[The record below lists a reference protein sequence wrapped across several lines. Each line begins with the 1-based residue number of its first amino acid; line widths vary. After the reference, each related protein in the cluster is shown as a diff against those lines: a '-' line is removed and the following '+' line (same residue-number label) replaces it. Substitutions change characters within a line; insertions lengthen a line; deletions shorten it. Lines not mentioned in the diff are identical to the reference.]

1 MKTVVTGGNGFIGSH
16 LVKMLLGDG
25 RDVVIASSFLPREDH
40 LMEMGV
46 KAERRNVDLRDYRD
60 AQAAIEGADSVF
72 HLAARIGN
80 LMYLHG
86 TQTAELTS
94 LQTNLSIDTNVF
106 RACFDA
112 GVKKIVYA
120 SSCAVYPMDRQVTTG
135 AVFKESDLP
144 LSPSFDPTVLKPG
157 VINPDGGYGWA
168 KLMGEIQLWWARRT
182 DIGIARIFSAYGE
195 NEPLGER
202 AHAMG
207 DLIQRAILNQG
218 GDFVVYGD
226 GKQTR
231 DFLYVTDCARALIKL
246 EEKAGNPPVTAN
258 IGSGQAV
265 SIGSLARRIVGLSGK
280 KFHVVFD
287 RTKPVGPVSRS
298 ADMSKAKVLLGWEPQ
313 ISLDE
318 GLRRTYD
325 WVEGRLRSER

>member
-16 LVKMLLGDG
+16 LVKMLVDDG
-25 RDVVIASSFLPREDH
+25 RDVSVASSFSPGEDY
-40 LMEMGV
+40 LTEMGV
-46 KAERRNVDLRDYRD
+46 KVERRNVDLRDHRD

-94 LQTNLSIDTNVF
+94 LQTNLSIDANVF

-135 AVFKESDLP
+135 AVFKESDLQ

-157 VINPDGGYGWA
+157 MINPDGGYGWA

-207 DLIQRAILNQG
+207 DIIQRAILNQG
-218 GDFVVYGD
+218 GDFTVYGD

-246 EEKAGNPPVTAN
+246 EERAGSPPLTAN

-265 SIGSLARRIVGLSGK
+265 SIGALANQIVRISGK
-280 KFHVVFD
+280 KFNIVFD
-287 RTKPVGPVSRS
+287 LTKPVGPVSRT
-298 ADMSKAKVLLGWEPQ
+298 ADISNTRVSLGWEPTV
-313 ISLDE
+313 SLDE
-318 GLRRTYD
+318 GLRLTYE
-325 WVEGRLRSER
+325 WAESRLRRKS